1 MALVVICGL
10 PCSGKSTFSGRLLD
24 RMSATSA
31 PTVID
36 EPSLHLNRDESYRDA
51 TAEKRTR
58 GQLKAAVD
66 RALAKGRIVFL
77 DSINSIKGYRYE
89 IWCLARAAGVKYCLV
104 HCITPA
110 ATAQQWN
117 RARQASSYSEAV
129 FSDLAGRFESPDS
142 KNRWEQPLFSVLPC
156 GDDADTEASLQ
167 AICAWCGNDRSIS
180 GIPFAKPLQPTSATT
195 TTSLSHTNL
204 LAELDRS
211 AQEVIDVIF
220 ETQARSGPTNGPFV
234 VELAG
239 LAYPVTLP
247 RHLSMPEMRRQK
259 RAFVKLST
267 QNTYSRLSHTGSS
280 KQMFI
285 DFLQDAIG

>member
-36 EPSLHLNRDESYRDA
+36 EPSLHLNRDESYRGLLLDSEARDSAVSAILPPAAATLPEGRPRHLTVACRGADA

-77 DSINSIKGYRYE
+77 DSINSIKGYRSFLSTAQLLTLSNFLKQLPTFPYPRLLLGICPFLIARGTCRYE

-167 AICAWCGNDRSIS
+167 VWHARVRRMASVYPNDICLLSIR
-180 GIPFAKPLQPTSATT
+180 GHGHVRHVQADMQNGLLQ
-195 TTSLSHTNL
+195 
-204 LAELDRS
+204 
-211 AQEVIDVIF
+211 
-220 ETQARSGPTNGPFV
+220 
-234 VELAG
+234 
-239 LAYPVTLP
+239 
-247 RHLSMPEMRRQK
+247 
-259 RAFVKLST
+259 ST
-267 QNTYSRLSHTGSS
+267 
-280 KQMFI
+280 
-285 DFLQDAIG
+285 